1 MSTKLEQQ
9 FNNNIVEEER
19 ANNRN
24 NLFKKFKSSF
34 PPKLQKQNLIF
45 ILFIYLIFLA
55 QLISC
60 YSLTVNRR
68 HLRRAIEYQQNNN
81 PIPRYQC
88 PNGCRCVPDN
98 KVNHLLSITCHWP
111 YLKNSRIF
119 NNFPKNGTK
128 SLNIFCEKE
137 EYIEDNILAI
147 DGNFFGFD
155 ELRELKINNC
165 RFTQLSAG
173 VFEGLPKLRSL
184 SIIGAKSLQRL
195 EEDFFLR
202 LTKLE
207 SLILSDSG
215 LREFPLDGICSLQ
228 KLQVLDLSKNLLTS
242 VRLGIFLPR
251 PVHHPCQ
258 LINLIVLNIAENSIQ
273 IISEQ
278 DLLPFPALRLLNL
291 FNNKLIEIE
300 SDAFQSGQVPQLQTL
315 DLSSNQLN
323 NLPKRL
329 PEGLLHVDMS
339 NNRFQLIPES
349 IVELPGLVGVNLSG
363 NSFNDEIDKITLKS
377 SKLEQLD
384 ISWNKLHNLP
394 IQFLS
399 QSTNSL
405 TALKLSGN
413 LIKKLYSNQMQNFTS
428 LKEASLFNFGAR
440 LFWRAS
446 VNLDLSSN
454 KLTSLNIRTF
464 EGLDKLERLLL
475 FNNSIQNIHEEA
487 FQELKNSLEYLNISH
502 NLITKLPAAIGRLSR
517 VETVDLS
524 NNKISWVFI

>member
-1 MSTKLEQQ
+1 MGNKRLLENNDWPTLYYSTTNMSTKLEQQ
-9 FNNNIVEEER
+9 CNNNIVEER

-24 NLFKKFKSSF
+24 NLFKKFKSLF

-60 YSLTVNRR
+60 YSMTVNRR
-68 HLRRAIEYQQNNN
+68 HLRRAIEYQQNSA
-81 PIPRYQC
+81 IPRYQC

-155 ELRELKINNC
+155 ELGELKINNC

-195 EEDFFLR
+195 EEYFFR
-202 LTKLE
+202 SLTKLE

-251 PVHHPCQ
+251 PVNHPCQ

-278 DLLPFPALRLLNL
+278 D
-291 FNNKLIEIE
+291 
-300 SDAFQSGQVPQLQTL
+300 
-315 DLSSNQLN
+315 
-323 NLPKRL
+323 
-329 PEGLLHVDMS
+329 
-339 NNRFQLIPES
+339 
-349 IVELPGLVGVNLSG
+349 
-363 NSFNDEIDKITLKS
+363 
-377 SKLEQLD
+377 
-384 ISWNKLHNLP
+384 
-394 IQFLS
+394 
-399 QSTNSL
+399 
-405 TALKLSGN
+405 
-413 LIKKLYSNQMQNFTS
+413 FTS
-428 LKEASLFNFGAR
+428 FSFI
-440 LFWRAS
+440 
-446 VNLDLSSN
+446 
-454 KLTSLNIRTF
+454 TS
-464 EGLDKLERLLL
+464 
-475 FNNSIQNIHEEA
+475 
-487 FQELKNSLEYLNISH
+487 
-502 NLITKLPAAIGRLSR
+502 TK
-517 VETVDLS
+517 
-524 NNKISWVFI
+524 FI

>member
-1 MSTKLEQQ
+1 M
-9 FNNNIVEEER
+9 
-19 ANNRN
+19 
-24 NLFKKFKSSF
+24 
-34 PPKLQKQNLIF
+34 
-45 ILFIYLIFLA
+45 
-55 QLISC
+55 
-60 YSLTVNRR
+60 TVNRR

-81 PIPRYQC
+81 AIPRYQC

-173 VFEGLPKLRSL
+173 VFEGLSKLRSL
-184 SIIGAKSLQRL
+184 SIIGAKSLHRL

-228 KLQVLDLSKNLLTS
+228 KLQ
-242 VRLGIFLPR
+242 
-251 PVHHPCQ
+251 
-258 LINLIVLNIAENSIQ
+258 
-273 IISEQ
+273 
-278 DLLPFPALRLLNL
+278 
-291 FNNKLIEIE
+291 IE

-323 NLPKRL
+323 NLPKIL

-363 NSFNDEIDKITLKS
+363 NSLNDEIDKI
-377 SKLEQLD
+377 
-384 ISWNKLHNLP
+384 
-394 IQFLS
+394 
-399 QSTNSL
+399 
-405 TALKLSGN
+405 
-413 LIKKLYSNQMQNFTS
+413 
-428 LKEASLFNFGAR
+428 
-440 LFWRAS
+440 
-446 VNLDLSSN
+446 LDLSSN

-464 EGLDKLERLLL
+464 EGLVKLERLLL

-524 NNKISWVFI
+524 HNRISWVFI